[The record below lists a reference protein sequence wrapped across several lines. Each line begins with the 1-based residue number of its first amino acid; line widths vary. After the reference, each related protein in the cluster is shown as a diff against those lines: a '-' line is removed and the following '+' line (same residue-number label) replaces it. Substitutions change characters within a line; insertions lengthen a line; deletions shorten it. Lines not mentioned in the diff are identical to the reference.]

1 MEINEPQN
9 NVKYDV
15 IIYGASSFTGKLV
28 LEYFF
33 INHLNDPQ
41 LTWAIAGRNHK
52 KLMQALA
59 ETSKSNP
66 EHNNTEIPI
75 VIADCHNELSLN
87 QLAKQAK
94 VILTT
99 VGPYAKYGSKLVS
112 ACVENGTDYCDLA
125 GETQWIRKMIDR
137 HQEKAEKTG
146 ARIVHA
152 CGFDSVPSDM
162 GVFYMQEIARKKY
175 QKPLMKIQLFVKAMR
190 GGASGGTIASILNV
204 IAEGGADR
212 NIARTVSHPYGLNP
226 KDKQTG
232 PDTRDQNTITH
243 NRDLD
248 CWTAPF
254 FMASINTRIVR
265 RSNALMNF
273 NYGEDFSYTESTICG
288 KKASG
293 WIKAIFLTL
302 TLGLFFLGSA
312 NRITRKYFIE
322 KLLPKPGQGP
332 NKEQRDNGFFKLIML
347 GRTKDGE
354 RLSIEVT
361 GDRDPGYGS
370 TSKIL
375 SETAICLASDKIDTK
390 GGIWTPASALG
401 GKLLLRLQ
409 TNAGMTFKIL

>member
-1 MEINEPQN
+1 METTNPQN
-9 NVKYDV
+9 NTKYDI
-15 IIYGASSFTGKLV
+15 IIYGATSFTGKLV

-33 INHLNDPQ
+33 KNYLNDNN
-41 LTWAIAGRNHK
+41 LSWAIAGRDHE
-52 KLMQALA
+52 KLKQVL
-59 ETSKSNP
+59 TKTIKNNP
-66 EHNNTEIPI
+66 GYNPKIPI
-75 VIADCHNELSLN
+75 IIADAQNQSSLN
-87 QLAKQAK
+87 ELAKQAK

-125 GETQWIRKMIDR
+125 GETHWIRKMIDR
-137 HQEKAEKTG
+137 HQEKAEQTG
-146 ARIVHA
+146 ARIIHA
-152 CGFDSVPSDM
+152 CGFDSIPSDM
-162 GVFYMQEIARKKY
+162 GVFYMQEAAREKF
-175 QKPLMKIQLFVKAMR
+175 QEPLIKIQLFVKAMR
-190 GGASGGTIASILNV
+190 GGASGGTIASILNA
-204 IAEGGADR
+204 ITEGGADR
-212 NIARTVSHPYGLNP
+212 DIARTISHPYGLNP

-232 PDTRDQNTITH
+232 PDKRDQNNVIH
-243 NRDLD
+243 NHDLD

-254 FMASINTRIVR
+254 IMASINTRIVR

-273 NYGEDFSYTESTICG
+273 NYGRNFSYTESTICG

-293 WIKAIFLTL
+293 WIKAVLLTL
-302 TLGLFFLGSA
+302 VLGLFVLGSA
-312 NRITRKYFIE
+312 NHITRKYLIE

-332 NKEQRDNGFFKLIML
+332 SKKQRNNGFFKLIML
-347 GRTKDGE
+347 GRTKNDE

-401 GKLLLRLQ
+401 KKLILRLQ
-409 TNAGMTFKIL
+409 TNAGMTFKLL

>member
-1 MEINEPQN
+1 MKISESNDNAIF
-9 NVKYDV
+9 DI

-33 INHLNDPQ
+33 MKYSNNPQ
-41 LTWAIAGRNHK
+41 LKWGIAGRNHK
-52 KLMQALA
+52 KLMQVLTDIREA
-59 ETSKSNP
+59 NP
-66 EHNNTEIPI
+66 TQKNTDISI
-75 VIADCHNELSLN
+75 VIADCQDPASLNELT
-87 QLAKQAK
+87 KQTK

-99 VGPYAKYGSKLVS
+99 VGPYAKYGSLLVAS
-112 ACVENGTDYCDLA
+112 CVENGTDYCDLA
-125 GETQWIRKMIDR
+125 GETQWIRKMIDT
-137 HQEKAEKTG
+137 HQTKAEETG
-146 ARIVHA
+146 ARIIHA
-152 CGFDSVPSDM
+152 CGFDSIPSDM
-162 GVFYMQEIARKKY
+162 GVFYMQEEARKKY
-175 QKPLMKIQLFVKAMR
+175 QKPLKKIQLFVKAMK

-204 IAEGGADR
+204 IAEGRADR
-212 NIARTVSHPYGLNP
+212 DIARTVSHPYGLNP
-226 KDKQTG
+226 NDKKTG
-232 PDTRDQNTITH
+232 PDKRDQASIIYNYE
-243 NRDLD
+243 LD

-302 TLGLFFLGSA
+302 TLGLFLLGSA

-332 NKEQRDNGFFKLIML
+332 NKEQRNNGFFKLIML

-375 SETAICLASDKIDTK
+375 SETAVCLASDKIDRK

-401 GKLLLRLQ
+401 GKLLSRLQ